1 MDVMIDTIKP
11 AFVPMLTISHGT
23 MSLEFYKTAFGAKE
37 TKKYTNEDG
46 SIHVSEMNIDGAMF
60 HFHEQGAN
68 GETFSPEKYG
78 GVTTTIGLMVA
89 DADALMD
96 RAVAAGAII
105 SSPMQSYDYGYRQGT
120 IIDPLGH
127 QWLIEMII

>member
-1 MDVMIDTIKP
+1 
-11 AFVPMLTISHGT
+11 
-23 MSLEFYKTAFGAKE
+23 
-37 TKKYTNEDG
+37 
-46 SIHVSEMNIDGAMF
+46 MNIDGAMF